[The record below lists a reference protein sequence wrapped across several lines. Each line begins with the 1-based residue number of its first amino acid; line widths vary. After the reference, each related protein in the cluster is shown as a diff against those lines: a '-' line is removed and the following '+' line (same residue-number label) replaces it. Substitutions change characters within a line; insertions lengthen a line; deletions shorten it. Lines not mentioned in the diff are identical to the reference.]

1 MKIGYCRFC
10 GSSRMIPNE
19 DAEEMTTD
27 ELNEEATRLCE
38 CREAKKYDQIQRIME
53 AYKNDLFTL
62 LGEDKENVRNVLY
75 LAGALILEGKIGSV
89 SMSLPGDAS
98 IRVRFKKG
106 ALVTSLTKK
115 NTQETISFG

>member
-10 GSSRMIPNE
+10 GASRMITDE

-38 CREAKKYDQIQRIME
+38 CSKAKEYDQIHRIME
-53 AYKNDLFTL
+53 VYRNDLFLL
-62 LGEDKENVRNVLY
+62 LGEEKENVRNVLY

-98 IRVRFKKG
+98 IRVRFKKNG
-106 ALVTSLTKK
+106 LSTSLTKR
-115 NTQETISFG
+115 NTQETMSCG